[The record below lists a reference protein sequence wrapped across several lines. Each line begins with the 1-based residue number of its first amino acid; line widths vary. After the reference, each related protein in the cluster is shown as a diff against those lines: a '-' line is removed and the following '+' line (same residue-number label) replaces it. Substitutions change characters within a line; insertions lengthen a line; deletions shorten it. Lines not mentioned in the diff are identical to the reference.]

1 MIWKP
6 HVTVAALARRE
17 DRFLLVEERIDGRIR
32 FNQPAGHLEDGES
45 LLQAVVRECREET
58 AWLFRPRGL
67 LGVYRWRNPV
77 NGSTFVRFTFVG
89 DCTDHR
95 PEQPLDAG
103 ILATHWLTAGEIRER
118 GDRLRSPL
126 VLRAVQDAL
135 DGRCYPLEL
144 LTDVES

>member
-6 HVTVAALARRE
+6 HVTVAALARHQ
-17 DRFLLVEERIDGRIR
+17 DRFLLVEERVDGRIR

-58 AWLFRPRGL
+58 AWLFRPQGL

-77 NGSTFVRFTFVG
+77 NGCTFVRFTFIG

-95 PEQPLDAG
+95 PDQALDAG

-118 GDRLRSPL
+118 AGRLRSPL

-135 DGRCYPLEL
+135 DGRRYPVEL
-144 LTDVES
+144 LVDVES